1 MWLLPIQ
8 CEKWQKFPRD
18 ALIPACP
25 CHFCTWKWCC
35 WPFRCQQLRKVTI
48 STTFDNSAPVLTHFW
63 QCSSWLQINKSVDL
77 GLLLLRCRCPPSHIH
92 SGSKFPHK
100 GTKKRSIRG
109 WMTES
114 EEIHKRPQ
122 TFIESGVGR
131 WNAWVVTLLWT
142 QENGKVELL
151 MDSID
156 LCSVVARDSGI

>member
-100 GTKKRSIRG
+100 GNKEKIYQGMDDRKWGNPWTTSDLYRK
-109 WMTES
+109 W
-114 EEIHKRPQ
+114 
-122 TFIESGVGR
+122 R
-131 WNAWVVTLLWT
+131 WPVECMGGNITL
-142 QENGKVELL
+142 
-151 MDSID
+151 
-156 LCSVVARDSGI
+156 DSGKWKGGAPNGFYWFLLR